1 MTMKI
6 GVIGAGR
13 LGICFALLCE
23 KAGYEVLVSDI
34 RSDYVADLNNK
45 KIKTNEP
52 EVEYLLGQSKNLKA
66 TNDNREVI
74 RECGLIYTLV
84 PTPSCEDGAYDVTAV
99 DRVVDDI
106 VEEMKIANEIKNFVV
121 GCTVNPGDC
130 DKFAE
135 KLPDSVNIF
144 YNPEFIAQGS
154 IVNDLQNADMV
165 LLGHSNNRDLD
176 SVIKD
181 IQILYKK
188 IQTTRAIVCSMS
200 LKAAEITKIAVNCF
214 LTTKI
219 SYANMLGDVL
229 HRAGC
234 GSEVT
239 TVLGAI
245 GTDERIGRKY
255 LNWGVGYG
263 GPCLPRDNRAFGS
276 FLEKLGGFHPRN
288 NLGYVTDGINGDH
301 GRFLVDYWEEMNT
314 SNTPFYFDYI
324 SYKKGT
330 DILTESQQFRLCT
343 DLLEKGHRVY
353 IHDDKQVT
361 NQVYDQ
367 MVYQY
372 GDRVRFVDNKDNIT
386 EPIFVVNL

>member
-106 VEEMKIANEIKNFVV
+106 VEEMKIANDIKNFVV

-165 LLGHSNNRDLD
+165 LLGHSHSKDLD

-181 IQILYKK
+181 IQTLYKK

-276 FLEKLGGFHPRN
+276 FLEKLGGFHPRH

-301 GRFLVDYWEEMNT
+301 GRFLVEYWEEMNT

>member
-34 RSDYVADLNNK
+34 RSDYVADLNRK

-276 FLEKLGGFHPRN
+276 FLEKLGGFHPRH

>member
-34 RSDYVADLNNK
+34 RSDYVADLNRK

-84 PTPSCEDGAYDVTAV
+84 PTPSCDDGAYDVTAV

-276 FLEKLGGFHPRN
+276 FLEKLGGFHPRH

>member
-23 KAGYEVLVSDI
+23 QAGYDVLVSDI
-34 RSDYVADLNNK
+34 RSDYVADLNRK

-52 EVEYLLGQSKNLKA
+52 EVEYLLGQSNNLRA
-66 TNDNREVI
+66 THDNREVI
-74 RECGLIYTLV
+74 RECDLIYTLV
-84 PTPSCEDGAYDVTAV
+84 PTPSLEDGSYDVSAV
-99 DRVVDDI
+99 WQVVENI
-106 VEEMKIANEIKNFVV
+106 KEEMTSVANDVKNFVV
-121 GCTVNPGDC
+121 GCTTNPGDC
-130 DKFAE
+130 DEFKKE
-135 KLPDSVNIF
+135 LPDSVNVF

-154 IVNDLQNADMV
+154 IINDLQHADMV
-165 LLGHSNNRDLD
+165 LLGHSNDKDLD
-176 SVIKD
+176 YVIKD
-181 IQILYKK
+181 IQSLYKK
-188 IQTTRAIVCSMS
+188 IQVTRAIVCSMS

-234 GSEVT
+234 GSEVA

-263 GPCLPRDNRAFGS
+263 GPCLPRDNRAFAHFVERAGILDAANIGKATDRINFEHGN
-276 FLEKLGGFHPRN
+276 FLIE
-288 NLGYVTDGINGDH
+288 
-301 GRFLVDYWEEMNT
+301 YWKEMNT
-314 SNTPFYFDYI
+314 NNLPFYFDHV

-330 DILTESQQFRLCT
+330 DIITESQQLRLCA
-343 DLLEKGHRVY
+343 DLLNEGFRVY
-353 IHDDKQVT
+353 IHDDKKVT
-361 NQVYDQ
+361 NQIYDQ
-367 MVYQY
+367 MVYEY

-386 EPIFVVNL
+386 EPIFIVNL

>member
-1 MTMKI
+1 M
-6 GVIGAGR
+6 
-13 LGICFALLCE
+13 
-23 KAGYEVLVSDI
+23 
-34 RSDYVADLNNK
+34 
-45 KIKTNEP
+45 
-52 EVEYLLGQSKNLKA
+52 
-66 TNDNREVI
+66 I
-74 RECGLIYTLV
+74 RECDLIYTLV
-84 PTPSCEDGAYDVTAV
+84 PTPSCQDGSYDVTAV
-99 DRVVDDI
+99 DKVVDNI
-106 VEEMKIANEIKNFVV
+106 VDEMNSVANNVKNFVV

-135 KLPDSVNIF
+135 KLPESVNIF

-154 IVNDLQNADMV
+154 IINDLQNADMV
-165 LLGHSNNRDLD
+165 LLGHPNKKDLD
-176 SVIKD
+176 AVIKD
-181 IQILYKK
+181 IQSLYKK
-188 IQTTRAIVCSMS
+188 IQVSRAIVCSMS

-219 SYANMLGDVL
+219 SYANMLGDAL

-276 FLEKLGGFHPRN
+276 FLEKLGGFHPRH

>member
-1 MTMKI
+1 MKI

-84 PTPSCEDGAYDVTAV
+84 PTPSCDDGAYDVTAV

-106 VEEMKIANEIKNFVV
+106 VEEMKIANDIKNFVV

-165 LLGHSNNRDLD
+165 LLGHSNNKDLD

-181 IQILYKK
+181 IQTLYKK

-276 FLEKLGGFHPRN
+276 FLEKLGGFHPRH

-301 GRFLVDYWEEMNT
+301 GRFLVEYWEEMNT